1 MSISQRNLLRE
12 YRFLKIRIRRLE
24 KEIQELQWDAQSV
37 SGVSYEERL
46 ASNRSQEAPFEKL
59 VFRIREK
66 EAKKLELLNELYAKV
81 YEVEAIIASVEDE
94 RKKAIL
100 EFHYLDA
107 MKFEDIAEKMNYSVE
122 RIYQLHREEI
132 RRIEDENN

>member
-1 MSISQRNLLRE
+1 MSISQINLLRQ

-24 KEIQELQWDAQSV
+24 KEIQELQLDAQSV

-81 YEVEAIIASVEDE
+81 DEVEAIIASVEDE

-107 MKFEDIAEKMNYSVE
+107 MKFEDIAEKMNYSAE

-132 RRIEDENN
+132 RRIEDGE

>member
-24 KEIQELQWDAQSV
+24 KEIEELQLDAQSV

-81 YEVEAIIASVEDE
+81 DEVEAIIASVEDE

-107 MKFEDIAEKMNYSVE
+107 MKFEDIADKMNYSVE

>member
-12 YRFLKIRIRRLE
+12 YRFLKIRRRRLE
-24 KEIQELQWDAQSV
+24 KEIKELQLDAQSV

-66 EAKKLELLNELYAKV
+66 EAKKLELLNELSAKV
-81 YEVEAIIASVEDE
+81 DEVEAIISSIEDE
-94 RKKAIL
+94 RKKAIF

-107 MKFEDIAEKMNYSVE
+107 MKFDDIADKMNYSVE
-122 RIYQLHREEI
+122 RIYQLHREEL
-132 RRIEDENN
+132 RRIEDENE

>member
-24 KEIQELQWDAQSV
+24 KEIQELQLDAQSV

-81 YEVEAIIASVEDE
+81 DEVEAIIASVEDE

-107 MKFEDIAEKMNYSVE
+107 MKFEEIADKMNYSVE

-132 RRIEDENN
+132 RRIEDEDK